1 MLANSRTLTQAAFI
15 TRRSETW
22 QHLDAFL
29 ARIGRRG
36 IRALS
41 PDEVT
46 EFGRLYRATTSD
58 LAYAQGRGFDRVLLE
73 YLNRSVAR
81 AHAQVYARAPESGTQ
96 RIAGFYA
103 RVFPQE
109 FRRSLPYVA
118 ICTAITVACAVIA
131 YVLVRN
137 HPADAYAMLPKTLV
151 PETIRKSLHDS
162 NFAVD
167 PTFGPA
173 MSTMIIANNL
183 KVAIVAF
190 AGSITLGAL
199 TVYIIGLNGLMLGGM
214 AALFTNAGFGKDFW
228 ATIAPHGV
236 IELTAIQIAGA
247 AGLLIAA
254 GALFPGRRRRR
265 DVLVANARRAGTLIL
280 GVASMLVVA
289 GTIEAFV
296 SPRRLPVS
304 VRIAIGLFTALMLV
318 AYFTGAGRRDDAV
331 TTDRAA

>member
-1 MLANSRTLTQAAFI
+1 
-15 TRRSETW
+15 
-22 QHLDAFL
+22 
-29 ARIGRRG
+29 
-36 IRALS
+36 
-41 PDEVT
+41 
-46 EFGRLYRATTSD
+46 
-58 LAYAQGRGFDRVLLE
+58 
-73 YLNRSVAR
+73 
-81 AHAQVYARAPESGTQ
+81 
-96 RIAGFYA
+96 
-103 RVFPQE
+103 
-109 FRRSLPYVA
+109 
-118 ICTAITVACAVIA
+118 
-131 YVLVRN
+131 
-137 HPADAYAMLPKTLV
+137 
-151 PETIRKSLHDS
+151 
-162 NFAVD
+162 
-167 PTFGPA
+167 
-173 MSTMIIANNL
+173 MIIANNV

-199 TVYIIGLNGLMLGGM
+199 TVYIIGFNGLMLGGM
-214 AALFTNAGFGKDFW
+214 AALFTNGGFGKDFW

-304 VRIAIGLFTALMLV
+304 VRIAIGLFTALVLV
-318 AYFTGAGRRDDAV
+318 LYFTGAGRRAGAV